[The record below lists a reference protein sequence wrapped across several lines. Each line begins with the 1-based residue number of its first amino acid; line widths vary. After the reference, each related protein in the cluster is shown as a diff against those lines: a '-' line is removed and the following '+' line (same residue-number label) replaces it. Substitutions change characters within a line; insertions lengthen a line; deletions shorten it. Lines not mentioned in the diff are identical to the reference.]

1 MKEKLNESVAGFSK
15 GLFDELDDMYKKMN
29 IKDDI
34 QIKESDVSSFANINS
49 ADELRLKITNVK
61 DKLEKIKA
69 HIQEVQ
75 TLVLNKY
82 QTEVKD
88 LLSRNTEA
96 KERQLEVLNFM
107 RSSGFDLIPK
117 EISDKLIREMQ
128 GETLHIP

>member
-29 IKDDI
+29 IKSDI
-34 QIKESDVSSFANINS
+34 QIKESDISNFANINS
-49 ADELRLKITNVK
+49 ADELKLKITNVK

-75 TLVLNKY
+75 ALVLNKY

-88 LLSRNTEA
+88 LLSKNAEA

-117 EISDKLIREMQ
+117 EISDKLVREMQ

>member
-1 MKEKLNESVAGFSK
+1 MKEKINESVAGFSK

-34 QIKESDVSSFANINS
+34 QIKESDITSFANINS
-49 ADELRLKITNVK
+49 VDELRLKITNVK

-88 LLSRNTEA
+88 LLSRNAEA

-117 EISDKLIREMQ
+117 EISDKLVREMQ

>member
-1 MKEKLNESVAGFSK
+1 
-15 GLFDELDDMYKKMN
+15 MN
-29 IKDDI
+29 IKSDI
-34 QIKESDVSSFANINS
+34 QIKESDISSFANINS

-88 LLSRNTEA
+88 LLSKNAEA

-107 RSSGFDLIPK
+107 RSIGFDLIPK
-117 EISDKLIREMQ
+117 EISDKLVREMQ

>member
-1 MKEKLNESVAGFSK
+1 MKEKINESVAGFSK

-34 QIKESDVSSFANINS
+34 QIKESDISSFANINS

-69 HIQEVQ
+69 HIQELK

-88 LLSRNTEA
+88 FLSRNAEA

>member
-1 MKEKLNESVAGFSK
+1 MKEKINESVAGFSK

-34 QIKESDVSSFANINS
+34 QIKESDISSFTNINS

-88 LLSRNTEA
+88 LLSRNAEA

>member
-1 MKEKLNESVAGFSK
+1 MKEKINESVAGFSK

-34 QIKESDVSSFANINS
+34 KIKESDISSFSNINS

-88 LLSRNTEA
+88 LLSRNAEA

-117 EISDKLIREMQ
+117 EISDKLVREMQ

>member
-1 MKEKLNESVAGFSK
+1 MKEKINESVAGFSK

-34 QIKESDVSSFANINS
+34 QIKESDISSFANINS

-61 DKLEKIKA
+61 DKLEKIKT

-88 LLSRNTEA
+88 LFSRNSEA

-117 EISDKLIREMQ
+117 EISDKLVREMQ

>member
-1 MKEKLNESVAGFSK
+1 MKEKINESVAGFSK

-34 QIKESDVSSFANINS
+34 QIKESDISSFANINS

-88 LLSRNTEA
+88 LLSKNAEA

-117 EISDKLIREMQ
+117 EISDKLVREMQ

>member
-1 MKEKLNESVAGFSK
+1 MVGFSK

-29 IKDDI
+29 IKSDI
-34 QIKESDVSSFANINS
+34 QIKESDISSFANINS

-75 TLVLNKY
+75 ALVLNKY

-88 LLSRNTEA
+88 LLSRNAEA

-117 EISDKLIREMQ
+117 EISDKLIREIQ

>member
-1 MKEKLNESVAGFSK
+1 LKEKLNESVAGFSK

-29 IKDDI
+29 IKSDI
-34 QIKESDVSSFANINS
+34 QIKESDIFSFANINS

-69 HIQEVQ
+69 NIQEVQ

-88 LLSRNTEA
+88 LLSRNAEA

-117 EISDKLIREMQ
+117 EISDKLVREMQ